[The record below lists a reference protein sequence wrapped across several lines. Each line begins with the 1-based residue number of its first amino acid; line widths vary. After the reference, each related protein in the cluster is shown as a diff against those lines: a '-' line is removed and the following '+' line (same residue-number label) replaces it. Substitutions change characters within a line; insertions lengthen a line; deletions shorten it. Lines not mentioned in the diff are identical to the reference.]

1 MANQLA
7 KDLELLFEEFV
18 EGYDS
23 ACVMSMEADKTFPA
37 PQAMQ
42 RAGDTFYV
50 KQDYMVSVTTGL
62 DISGATPTD
71 LVERFVPI
79 TYRSPDNVL
88 VTLDAKEMRDPDHKS
103 KSGKAASLRLSA
115 EIDKNIMT
123 TVAARAGI
131 VIKKVGAFAWD
142 DAALADAL
150 MTSRGIA
157 AGREKKLFLNPFDHL
172 AAAKDLGN
180 RAYLG
185 DLSKSALERARVP
198 DIGGFTTY
206 RTDNVANLTTVV
218 TVTGTTI
225 NGAQSLTPSS
235 MTADVPTDTRPMV
248 LNVTV
253 PTARS
258 VHSHS
263 ARLVAP
269 AIGFTEP
276 TDPPSAIKLQLSG
289 RMTLQ
294 RRRSTAAPSEIVL
307 VTSRVP
313 PGPKP
318 APTTACVAE
327 MPAGTVLR
335 LAS

>member
-7 KDLELLFEEFV
+7 KDLELMFEEFV

-131 VIKKVGAFAWD
+131 AF
-142 DAALADAL
+142 
-150 MTSRGIA
+150 
-157 AGREKKLFLNPFDHL
+157 
-172 AAAKDLGN
+172 
-180 RAYLG
+180 
-185 DLSKSALERARVP
+185 
-198 DIGGFTTY
+198 
-206 RTDNVANLTTVV
+206 
-218 TVTGTTI
+218 
-225 NGAQSLTPSS
+225 
-235 MTADVPTDTRPMV
+235 
-248 LNVTV
+248 
-253 PTARS
+253 
-258 VHSHS
+258 
-263 ARLVAP
+263 
-269 AIGFTEP
+269 
-276 TDPPSAIKLQLSG
+276 
-289 RMTLQ
+289 
-294 RRRSTAAPSEIVL
+294 
-307 VTSRVP
+307 
-313 PGPKP
+313 
-318 APTTACVAE
+318 
-327 MPAGTVLR
+327 VLR
-335 LAS
+335 PLVIFLVDGRDGDFDVFGLQAVDGVAQRTRRACQLFGGQFVVVVRS